1 MLVLSISSLSVK
13 RLYSLLVYTI
23 VAPCVVV
30 FMATLASLIC
40 AASVFVKL
48 QIAVNL
54 WVFESQVGNSRYFS
68 IMIIDPI
75 ADMLTRIRN

>member
-1 MLVLSISSLSVK
+1 
-13 RLYSLLVYTI
+13 
-23 VAPCVVV
+23 
-30 FMATLASLIC
+30 MATLASLIC

-54 WVFESQVGNSRYFS
+54 WVLESQVGNSRYFS

>member
-1 MLVLSISSLSVK
+1 MLELSISFPLEK

-23 VAPCVVV
+23 VAPYVVV

-48 QIAVNL
+48 RTAVNL